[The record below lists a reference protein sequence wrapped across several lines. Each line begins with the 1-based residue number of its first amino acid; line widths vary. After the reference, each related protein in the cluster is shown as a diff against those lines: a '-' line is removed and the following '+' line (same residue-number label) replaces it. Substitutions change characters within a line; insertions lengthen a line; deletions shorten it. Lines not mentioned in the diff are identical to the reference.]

1 MYKHLFVPVDGAD
14 LTHRLMDKSIDLAV
28 QLKAKITGFVV
39 EPDLPL
45 DVANPRGQMF
55 ANQMKEHEREN
66 QKHAQALLGQFEA
79 RARQAG
85 VEFIGLSVTAYG
97 VDEAIIH
104 SAHEVGCDMI
114 VIITHG
120 RGPIGEFIFGSHSQK
135 IVSKSKLPVLV
146 FH

>member
-1 MYKHLFVPVDGAD
+1 MYKHLFVPVDGSE
-14 LTHRLMDKSIDLAV
+14 LTHRLMDKSLELAV
-28 QLKAKITGFVV
+28 QLKARITGFVV

-45 DVANPRGQMF
+45 DVASRSADKFVSQMH
-55 ANQMKEHEREN
+55 EHESEN
-66 QKHAQALLGQFEA
+66 QKHAQALLGQFER
-79 RARQAG
+79 RAQQAG
-85 VEFIGLSVTAYG
+85 VEFNGVSVTAYA

-104 SAHEVGCDMI
+104 SADEAGCDMI
-114 VIITHG
+114 VMITHG